1 MSKPKKMSRR
11 KFLARSAVF
20 GAAGP
25 LLLASC
31 ARARQDEA
39 QPAEQPVK
47 KVSANDRIGVGVI
60 GPGRRGRQ
68 IMGLPRDGQIVAIAD
83 VNKPRMDEVAA
94 GKDWRKYQNYRD
106 MLECDDIDAVI
117 VATPDHWHT
126 LPSIHACQ
134 AGKDVYC
141 EKPMT
146 LTVREGRHLV
156 DAVRKHNRV
165 FQTGSQQR
173 SMDPCRYGCE
183 LVQNGRLGK
192 IKEVHA
198 SNFESPW
205 ECTLPAQPT
214 PEGLDWDM
222 WCGQTEPRP
231 YHIELY
237 TPRVRGQ
244 EAGWISY
251 RPYSGGEMTGWGAH
265 GLDMIQWAL
274 GMDESGPVEIRPI
287 PGTEKNDGVHKGP
300 TCQVEMR
307 YANGVLLKLDGKGPG
322 GGGVFVGEEGRLLI
336 DRGKCESQPA
346 SIAQEPI
353 GDSEIH
359 LYKSTH
365 HMQNWLDCIRS
376 RERCIADVEMGHRS
390 TTVCHLGNIARWTG
404 RKLKWD
410 PKKERFIGDAEANA
424 LLERPMR
431 APYAI

>member
-1 MSKPKKMSRR
+1 
-11 KFLARSAVF
+11 
-20 GAAGP
+20 
-25 LLLASC
+25 
-31 ARARQDEA
+31 
-39 QPAEQPVK
+39 
-47 KVSANDRIGVGVI
+47 
-60 GPGRRGRQ
+60 
-68 IMGLPRDGQIVAIAD
+68 
-83 VNKPRMDEVAA
+83 
-94 GKDWRKYQNYRD
+94 
-106 MLECDDIDAVI
+106 
-117 VATPDHWHT
+117 

-146 LTVREGRHLV
+146 LTVREGRVLA
-156 DAVRKHNRV
+156 DAVRKHKRV

-183 LVQNGRLGK
+183 LVRNGRLGK
-192 IKEVHA
+192 IKEVHT
-198 SNFESPW
+198 SDFESPW
-205 ECTLPAQPT
+205 ECPLPGQPT

-237 TPRVRGQ
+237 TPRVRGH

-274 GMDESGPVEIRPI
+274 GMDKTGPVEVWPI
-287 PGTEKNDGVHKGP
+287 PGTEKNDGVHMGP
-300 TCQVEMR
+300 TCHVEMR
-307 YANGVLLKLDGKGPG
+307 YANGVVLKLNGKGPG
-322 GGGVFVGEEGRLLI
+322 GGGVFHGEEGRLLI
-336 DRGKCESQPA
+336 DRGKCESKPE
-346 SIAQEPI
+346 SIAREPI

-359 LYKSTH
+359 LYKSNH

-376 RERCIADVEMGHRS
+376 RERCIADVEVGHRS

-410 PKKERFIGDAEANA
+410 PKKEKFIGDAEANA
-424 LLERPMR
+424 LLDRPMR
-431 APYAI
+431 APYSI